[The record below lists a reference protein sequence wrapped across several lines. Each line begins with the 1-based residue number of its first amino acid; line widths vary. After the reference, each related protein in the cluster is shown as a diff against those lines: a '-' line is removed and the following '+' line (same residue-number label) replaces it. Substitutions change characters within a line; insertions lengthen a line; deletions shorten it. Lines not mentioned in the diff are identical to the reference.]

1 LNQKE
6 DGNEEAHSEH
16 HDEKRIETHS
26 VGSSGTSDR
35 SKAVLLLKK
44 KREIMEERLDT
55 PIKGFIRN
63 SNLFTLLFFL
73 LMAASASLSYTLIY
87 TTNDGM
93 LMSLYINFIIF

>member
-1 LNQKE
+1 
-6 DGNEEAHSEH
+6 
-16 HDEKRIETHS
+16 
-26 VGSSGTSDR
+26 
-35 SKAVLLLKK
+35 
-44 KREIMEERLDT
+44 MEERLDT